1 MYNLFFKTLIPRI
14 VRNLLFVF
22 SFSVLFPS
30 FLFAQTTDS
39 TYPYNS
45 IHYKG
50 SAKIMAEGQTYNCQ
64 FNLVNEID
72 SLLYIQL
79 NIGAIEVGRA
89 LTTPDKFLFINKLQQ
104 NYYDGDYSF
113 FLHLF
118 GLDIDFYAIQAIFNG
133 FPVEVSEDIAL
144 SYQGTTG
151 YDEYSF
157 FDVFLCETEGYSLRL
172 EVKKVTFNEVPKVNA
187 TIPKNYSAINF

>member
-1 MYNLFFKTLIPRI
+1 
-14 VRNLLFVF
+14 
-22 SFSVLFPS
+22 
-30 FLFAQTTDS
+30 
-39 TYPYNS
+39 
-45 IHYKG
+45 
-50 SAKIMAEGQTYNCQ
+50 MAEGQTYNCQ

-104 NYYDGDYSF
+104 NFYDGDYSF

-172 EVKKVTFNEVPKVNA
+172 EVKKVTFNEVPKVSA
-187 TIPKNYSAINF
+187 AVPKNYSAIKF